1 MSSVLID
8 TNVWSELSKVRPD
21 QNVNDFI
28 SSRFEDAWL
37 SALVLGEIRYG
48 IARLTDAARR
58 ARLVTWFDD
67 LTVRLE
73 ERTLDFDASAAR
85 AYADIKARLAAAG
98 TMIAELDMLIAAQA
112 IAADMPLVTR
122 NLSDM
127 DRTGATIINP
137 WQP

>member
-1 MSSVLID
+1 MLID
-8 TNVWSELSKVRPD
+8 TNVWSELSKARPD

-28 SSRFEDAWL
+28 SSHFGETWL
-37 SALVLGEIRYG
+37 STLVLGEVRYG
-48 IARLTDAARR
+48 IARLTDATRR
-58 ARLVTWFDD
+58 ERLVTWFDD
-67 LTVRLE
+67 LTFRLE
-73 ERTLDFDASAAR
+73 ERTLNFDANAAQ

-127 DRTGATIINP
+127 GRTGATIINP
-137 WQP
+137 WQPR

>member
-1 MSSVLID
+1 MLID
-8 TNVWSELSKVRPD
+8 TNVWSELSKARPD

-28 SSRFEDAWL
+28 SSHFEETWL
-37 SALVLGEIRYG
+37 SALVLGEVRYG

-58 ARLVTWFDD
+58 KRLVTWFDD

-112 IAADMPLVTR
+112 IAADLPLVTR

-127 DRTGATIINP
+127 ERTGATIINP

>member
-1 MSSVLID
+1 MLID
-8 TNVWSELSKVRPD
+8 TNVWSELSKARPD

-28 SSRFEDAWL
+28 SSHFEETWL
-37 SALVLGEIRYG
+37 SALVLGEVRYG

-58 ARLVTWFDD
+58 DRLVTWFDD

-112 IAADMPLVTR
+112 IAADLPLVTR

-127 DRTGATIINP
+127 ERTGATIINP